1 MAFSAPT
8 LVKSVFGNKKV
19 RIGTW
24 ANTPGTTGGGID
36 HGLKVVESFV
46 ASQVGSS
53 VTIQP
58 IVNVS
63 AFPFTTAVTIPLVCI
78 GTTVAGSWQ
87 AIGY

>member
-1 MAFSAPT
+1 MAFTSTIIA
-8 LVKSVFGNKKV
+8 KSVFGNKKV

-36 HGLKVVESFV
+36 HGLKVVEAFV
-46 ASQVGSS
+46 VSQVGTS
-53 VTIQP
+53 VTVPP

-63 AFPFTTAVTIPLVCI
+63 SFPYTTTATVPMVCI

>member
-1 MAFSAPT
+1 MAFTSTILA
-8 LVKSVFGNKKV
+8 KSVFGNKKV

-24 ANTPGTTGGGID
+24 ANTPGTTGGNID
-36 HGLKVVESFV
+36 HGLKVVESLTL
-46 ASQVGSS
+46 SQVGSS
-53 VTIQP
+53 VTVPP

-63 AFPFTTAVTIPLVCI
+63 AFPYSTASTIAMVCI